1 MMFVASVGLA
11 YEGWQAQQ
19 VTEGKDMRLALGLV
33 AGVLFI
39 VGGKAILEK
48 HEDVKLMGLRGA
60 STCRRWWGE
69 VGG

>member
-1 MMFVASVGLA
+1 MFVASVGLA
-11 YEGWQAQQ
+11 YEGGQAQQ

-60 STCRRWWGE
+60 STCRRWWRE
-69 VGG
+69 VGR